1 MSADQVA
8 TYQDRDFLS
17 EYLSI
22 APASLALIRDNECY
36 ELSQLRFPRPVLDVG
51 CGDGLFVSQLF
62 AEPLDAGIDLNSG
75 EVARARK
82 SGMYLQAEIASA
94 TEIPFPDETFAS
106 VFSNGVLEHIAELP
120 AALVEIARVLRKGGQ
135 LIATMTCT
143 HFSELIRLS
152 SLTNRL
158 FVHHNLME
166 PEEWATYL
174 STAGLRLVKSRHY
187 NSPAAVRAHQR
198 LMPLSV
204 GSWIV
209 RRTTGR
215 WTSSAALRRSFLAPS
230 WARILRTYYATSVT
244 VGGSIWWIA
253 EKR

>member
-8 TYQDRDFLS
+8 THQDRDFLS

-22 APASLALIRDNECY
+22 APASLALIRANECY
-36 ELSQLRFPRPVLDVG
+36 ELSQLRFARPVLDVG

-62 AEPLDAGIDLNSG
+62 AEPLDAGIDLSPG
-75 EVARARK
+75 EVARARQ

-94 TEIPFPDETFAS
+94 TDIPFPDETFAS

-135 LIATMTCT
+135 LIATMPCA

-166 PEEWATYL
+166 PEGWATYL
-174 STAGLRLVKSRHY
+174 STAGLRLIESRHY

-215 WTSSAALRRSFLAPS
+215 WTFSAALRRSFLAPF
-230 WARILRTYYATSVT
+230 WARILRTYYATSVA